1 MLQSTGSQESDMTEG
16 LTQGSSSFI
25 STSPEV
31 VSKYVPPAH
40 FEADIEELPCWSRC
54 LASMLLLQV
63 AWVPTPARKLRSH
76 MPCRVAKF
84 FKSIF

>member
-40 FEADIEELPCWSRC
+40 FEVDIEGLPCWSRR
-54 LASMLLLQV
+54 LASTLLSQV
-63 AWVPTPARKLRSH
+63 AWVPTLARKLRSH

-84 FKSIF
+84 FKNVF